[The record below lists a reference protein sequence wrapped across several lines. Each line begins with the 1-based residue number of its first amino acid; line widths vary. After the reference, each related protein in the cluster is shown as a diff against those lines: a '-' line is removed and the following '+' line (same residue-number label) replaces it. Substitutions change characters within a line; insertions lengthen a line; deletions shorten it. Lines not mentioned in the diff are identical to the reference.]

1 MVQIVLAEVV
11 LGQVGDVGKLHVR
24 NILRAKKTNIHDCK
38 SDVLDYL
45 FSFLLVPVAVAKGVC
60 MVDPR
65 GFDCCVQ
72 IVLLW
77 AYFGVGTC

>member
-11 LGQVGDVGKLHVR
+11 LGQVGDVGELHVR
-24 NILRAKKTNIHDCK
+24 DILRAEETDIHDCK
-38 SDVLDYL
+38 HDVLDYL
-45 FSFLLVPVAVAKGVC
+45 FPFLLVLVAVAEGVC